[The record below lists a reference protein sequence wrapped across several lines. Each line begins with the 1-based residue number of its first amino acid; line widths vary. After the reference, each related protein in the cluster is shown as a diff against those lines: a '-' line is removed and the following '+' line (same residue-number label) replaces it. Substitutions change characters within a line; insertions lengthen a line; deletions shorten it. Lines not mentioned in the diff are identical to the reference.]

1 MMKQERILVAY
12 FSHKGENYSN
22 GAIVTLEKGNT
33 EIAAEILAEY
43 KHAELF
49 EIASE
54 MEYPFAYRAC
64 VEVSKNELLE
74 NARPKLKAEKDIS
87 EYDRIYLGYPN
98 WCGTMPMPVWT
109 FLEDN
114 DFSGKII
121 CPFCTHEGSNM
132 GRSEADLRKLVP
144 EAAIREGLP
153 IHGSS
158 VEKEAEKI
166 RAWADLQ

>member
-1 MMKQERILVAY
+1 MRNERILVAY

-22 GAIVTLEKGNT
+22 GNIVTLEKGNT
-33 EIAAEILAEY
+33 EIAAELIAEY

-49 EIASE
+49 EIESE
-54 MEYPFAYRAC
+54 TEYPFGYRAC

-74 NARPKLKAEKDIS
+74 NARPKLKKEKSVSD
-87 EYDRIYLGYPN
+87 YDRIYLGYPN

-121 CPFCTHEGSNM
+121 CPFCTNEGSKM
-132 GRSEADLRKLVP
+132 GRSEADIRKLAP
-144 EAAIREGLP
+144 GAELREGLP

-158 VEKEAEKI
+158 VEKEKEKI
-166 RAWADLQ
+166 FAWADRQ